1 MDGGDNSA
9 IGADDE
15 AFSLGTAELLAVCAA
30 RDWCSGTCCASLLV
44 DGSVSPP
51 RCYVANVGD
60 SRAFCVVE
68 RDGGVRAAVSL
79 TKDHSPLDAK
89 ERRRIEAAGG
99 RVVDGRVGGSL
110 GVSRSL
116 GDARLKKA
124 GLIATPDVTSF
135 NVGNAQRAVVL
146 GCDGVWRVFA
156 GQQVVD
162 FVEDRL
168 PKMEA
173 LRARLSQQLDGGGAA
188 ALTREER
195 AALAKQREAASEE
208 GVLRELLHE
217 AVHTRNAKDNVTVVM
232 VRFA

>member
-1 MDGGDNSA
+1 M
-9 IGADDE
+9 
-15 AFSLGTAELLAVCAA
+15 
-30 RDWCSGTCCASLLV
+30 
-44 DGSVSPP
+44 
-51 RCYVANVGD
+51 
-60 SRAFCVVE
+60 
-68 RDGGVRAAVSL
+68 
-79 TKDHSPLDAK
+79 
-89 ERRRIEAAGG
+89 
-99 RVVDGRVGGSL
+99 
-110 GVSRSL
+110 
-116 GDARLKKA
+116 
-124 GLIATPDVTSF
+124 PDVTSF
-135 NVGNAQRAVVL
+135 NVGPAQVAVVL

-156 GQQVVD
+156 GQQLVD

>member
-1 MDGGDNSA
+1 M
-9 IGADDE
+9 
-15 AFSLGTAELLAVCAA
+15 
-30 RDWCSGTCCASLLV
+30 
-44 DGSVSPP
+44 
-51 RCYVANVGD
+51 
-60 SRAFCVVE
+60 
-68 RDGGVRAAVSL
+68 
-79 TKDHSPLDAK
+79 
-89 ERRRIEAAGG
+89 
-99 RVVDGRVGGSL
+99 
-110 GVSRSL
+110 
-116 GDARLKKA
+116 
-124 GLIATPDVTSF
+124 
-135 NVGNAQRAVVL
+135 VL

-156 GQQVVD
+156 GQQLVD

>member
-1 MDGGDNSA
+1 MR
-9 IGADDE
+9 GAQ
-15 AFSLGTAELLAVCAA
+15 LVQRLRG
-30 RDWCSGTCCASLLV
+30 LLV
-44 DGSVSPP
+44 DGSASPP

-124 GLIATPDVTSF
+124 GLIAKPDITSF
-135 NVGNAQRAVVL
+135 NRARAARGRL
-146 GCDGVWRVFA
+146 GCDGVGVFA
-156 GQQVVD
+156 GQLSSTLW
-162 FVEDRL
+162 RIGC
-168 PKMEA
+168 PKW
-173 LRARLSQQLDGGGAA
+173 RRCARLAAARRRRRRATREGAA
-188 ALTREER
+188 LPSARR
-195 AALAKQREAASEE
+195 RRE

>member
-1 MDGGDNSA
+1 M
-9 IGADDE
+9 
-15 AFSLGTAELLAVCAA
+15 
-30 RDWCSGTCCASLLV
+30 
-44 DGSVSPP
+44 
-51 RCYVANVGD
+51 
-60 SRAFCVVE
+60 
-68 RDGGVRAAVSL
+68 
-79 TKDHSPLDAK
+79 
-89 ERRRIEAAGG
+89 
-99 RVVDGRVGGSL
+99 
-110 GVSRSL
+110 
-116 GDARLKKA
+116 
-124 GLIATPDVTSF
+124 
-135 NVGNAQRAVVL
+135 VL

-156 GQQVVD
+156 GRQLVD

-195 AALAKQREAASEE
+195 AGARQAARGGERE